1 MAEQNIKPRVRV
13 KKNLKK
19 GQVFEVKTLVRHL
32 MESGQR
38 KDKKTGRKI
47 PRLILN
53 RLHVTYNGEQVLNAI
68 WHPGIS
74 ANPYT
79 SFFVKAEES
88 GPMKFTWTDDKG
100 ENFEKT
106 IQVKVSG

>member
-1 MAEQNIKPRVRV
+1 MAMKNIKPRVRV
-13 KKNLKK
+13 GKNLKK
-19 GQVFEVKTLVRHL
+19 GKVFEVKTLVRHA

-38 KDKKTGRKI
+38 KNKTTGKNF

-53 RLHVTYNGEQVLNAI
+53 RLHVTYNGEEVLNAI

-79 SFFVKAEES
+79 SFFVTADKS

-100 ENFEKT
+100 EKFKKT
-106 IQVKVSG
+106 VQVKVSD